1 MVVFRKKGL
10 PLSAMAMVQEEEDM
24 ETSKISEYARALY
37 DAHGD
42 KAEAEAAQKAKHH
55 EDAGEVKEAANWRA
69 VRAAIREIRGA
80 HQG

>member
-1 MVVFRKKGL
+1 ME
-10 PLSAMAMVQEEEDM
+10 MA
-24 ETSKISEYARALY
+24 KITEYARALY

-55 EDAGEVKEAANWRA
+55 EDAGETKEAETWHAIRS
-69 VRAAIREIRGA
+69 AIREIRGA